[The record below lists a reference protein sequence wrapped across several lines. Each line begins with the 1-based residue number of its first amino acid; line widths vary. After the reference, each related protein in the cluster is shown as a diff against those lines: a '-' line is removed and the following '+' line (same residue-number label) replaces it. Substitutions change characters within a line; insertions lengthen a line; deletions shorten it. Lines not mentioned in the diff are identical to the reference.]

1 MTYKLKTNP
10 SLVPDDSSKPTFSV
24 VDGELRITCGDVM
37 FTLSKD
43 DARHLAS
50 FIDRQLVTT
59 FMTDLLPPKKTMSP
73 RCYALE
79 A

>member
-1 MTYKLKTNP
+1 
-10 SLVPDDSSKPTFSV
+10 
-24 VDGELRITCGDVM
+24 M

-59 FMTDLLPPKKTMSP
+59 FMTDLLPPKKTMSS